1 MKEKN
6 MNSELMIEIRDLTK
20 IYKMYDKPI
29 DRLKESLSITH
40 KQYSK
45 DFYALNNIN
54 LEIRRG
60 ENVGIIGT
68 NGAGKSTLLK
78 IITGVLSPTFGTV
91 KVNGKISALIEL
103 GAGFNPEY
111 TGLENIYLNGTM
123 MGYTREEVDA
133 KVDGILQFA
142 DIGDFIHQPVKT
154 YSSGMFARLAFA
166 VAINVE
172 PEILIVDEALSV
184 GDVFF
189 QAKCFKKF
197 EELKSNGTTILFV
210 SHDLSS
216 INKYCDRAVLMNK
229 GNKIAEGI
237 PKDMI
242 DLYKKY
248 QVNQIPKDSTDF
260 NEAEEKVD
268 ELVSVKQQGGL
279 WKEQLT
285 LNPYIN
291 EYGNMMGEIVDFAI
305 LDDKNRITNTLS
317 KGSNFT
323 IKMHV
328 KFYSD
333 IEDPIFAF
341 TILNMHGTELAG
353 TNTMLE
359 NMGILQGENGEEKT
373 VTFTQPI
380 DLQGGSYLLSLG
392 LTGYRNGDFT
402 VYHRLYEVCDIIVVS
417 EKNSVGYYDMNSK
430 ITIE

>member
-1 MKEKN
+1 MSN
-6 MNSELMIEIRDLTK
+6 ELMIEIRDLTK
-20 IYKMYDKPI
+20 VYKMYDKPI

-54 LEIRRG
+54 LEIHRG
-60 ENVGIIGT
+60 ENIGIIGT

-78 IITGVLSPTFGTV
+78 IITGVLSPTSGTV
-91 KVNGKISALIEL
+91 KVNGKISALLEL

-123 MGYTREEVDA
+123 IGYTREEVDA

-189 QAKCFKKF
+189 QAKCYKKF
-197 EELKSNGTTILFV
+197 EELKANGTTILFV

-216 INKYCDRAVLMNK
+216 VNKYCDRAVLLNK
-229 GNKIAEGI
+229 GNKVAEGI

-248 QVNQIPKDSTDF
+248 LVNQAPEIDDSET
-260 NEAEEKVD
+260 EENKRD
-268 ELVSVKQQGGL
+268 EVEYIRQSGGL
-279 WKEQLT
+279 WKEKLV
-285 LNPYIN
+285 LNPNIN
-291 EYGNMMGEIVDFAI
+291 AYGNGMGEIIDFAI
-305 LDDKNRITNTLS
+305 IDDKNSITNILS
-317 KGSNFT
+317 KGSQFS
-323 IKMHV
+323 IKMRV
-328 KFYSD
+328 RFNEV

-341 TILNMHGTELAG
+341 TILNMHGVDITG
-353 TNTMLE
+353 TNTMYE
-359 NMGILQGENGEEKT
+359 DAGILVVEAGEEKI

-402 VYHRLYEVCDIIVVS
+402 VYHRLYEICDIVVIS
-417 EKNSVGYYDMNSK
+417 EKNTVGFYDMNS
-430 ITIE
+430 TVEVE